1 MLPLM
6 RPSLLTLLCCL
17 FSLNV
22 QASETLPSLTGSTNS
37 TYQLEQE
44 RALGQ
49 AWMRMMKAQAQLLDD
64 PVIESYLKDR
74 LWYLSPYS
82 ELQDKRLD
90 LLVIDQQ
97 EVNAFA
103 APGGIIGINAGLLLA
118 TETEDQLM
126 SVIAHEF
133 AHLSQ
138 RHFAQQ
144 QAASEQRQPLVLAG
158 IVGSILLS
166 SINPNAG
173 AAALQGTIGASENAR
188 LSFSRQNEL
197 DADQAGMRT
206 LVAAGYDPNAMP
218 QMFAQLAQANRF
230 SGSAVPEF
238 LRTHP
243 VTESRIADST
253 NRAMNLPTPN
263 QSSNSDGRDYQN
275 FMIAKARVAVNYNAE
290 NRLLNEPSVDE
301 SAEHFT
307 QYLKALS
314 VNDINEA
321 QSHWDALPKNWQQHP
336 WVQLSRLTQLSL
348 SNQPT
353 EALIDEL
360 MDLYP
365 SDYAVQATLAKTLRE
380 QGKVSQAINLYKK
393 LLRDYP
399 NNTLFLYHL
408 AELYGLIA
416 DIEQLHRTRIEFF
429 FQRAEFDLALRQI
442 EFARRDARNNPIQLG
457 WLTQRESEIR
467 SDQLRFDE
475 LFK

>member
-1 MLPLM
+1 MRTPLII
-6 RPSLLTLLCCL
+6 LLSGLIGL
-17 FSLNV
+17 SV
-22 QASETLPSLTGSTNS
+22 QGSEKLPSLAGSTNS
-37 TYQLEQE
+37 SYQLEQE

-64 PVIESYLKDR
+64 PIVENYLKDR
-74 LWYLSPYS
+74 LWYLSPFS

-126 SVIAHEF
+126 SVIAHEL

-144 QAASEQRQPLVLAG
+144 QAASEKRQPLVLAG

-173 AAALQGTIGASENAR
+173 ATALQGTIGASENAR

-206 LVAAGYDPNAMP
+206 LVAAGYDPQAMP

-253 NRAMNLPTPN
+253 NRAMNLPSASTEN
-263 QSSNSDGRDYQN
+263 RDHQN
-275 FMIAKARVAVNYNAE
+275 FMIAKSRVAVKYGAE
-290 NRLLNEPSVDE
+290 NQLLNNSELDE
-301 SAEHFT
+301 SAKHFT
-307 QYLKALS
+307 HYLKALS
-314 VNDINEA
+314 VNNNEEA
-321 QSHWDALPKNWQQHP
+321 QNHWEALSKSWQQHP

-348 SNQPT
+348 SGQAT
-353 EALIDEL
+353 GQLMDEL
-360 MDLYP
+360 TDLYP
-365 SDYAVQATLAKTLRE
+365 NDLAVQAALAKTYRE
-380 QGKVSQAINLYKK
+380 QGNVSQAISLYRK
-393 LLRDYP
+393 LLRDHP

-408 AELYGLIA
+408 AELYGLIN

-429 FQRAEFDLALRQI
+429 FQRAEIDLALRQV
-442 EFARRDARNNPIQLG
+442 EFARRDARNNRIQLG
-457 WLTQRESEIR
+457 WLEQREREIR

>member
-1 MLPLM
+1 MRTPLIILLS
-6 RPSLLTLLCCL
+6 SLIC
-17 FSLNV
+17 FNV
-22 QASETLPSLTGSTNS
+22 QGSENLPSLAGSTNS
-37 TYQLEQE
+37 SYQLEQE

-64 PVIESYLKDR
+64 PIVESYLKDR
-74 LWYLSPYS
+74 LWYLSPFS

-173 AAALQGTIGASENAR
+173 AVALQGTIGASENAR

-206 LVAAGYDPNAMP
+206 LVAAGYDPQAMP

-253 NRAMNLPTPN
+253 NRAMNLPSAN
-263 QSSNSDGRDYQN
+263 AEHRDYQN
-275 FMIAKARVAVNYNAE
+275 FMIAKARVAIKYGAE
-290 NRLLNEPSVDE
+290 NQLLNNSELDE
-301 SAEHFT
+301 SAKHFT
-307 QYLKALS
+307 HYLKALS
-314 VNDINEA
+314 VNNSDKA
-321 QSHWDALPKNWQQHP
+321 QNHWEALPKTWQQHP
-336 WVQLSRLTQLSL
+336 WVQLSRLTELSL
-348 SNQPT
+348 SGQPT
-353 EALIDEL
+353 EPLIEEL

-365 SDYAVQATLAKTLRE
+365 NDFAVQATLAKTYRE
-380 QGKVSQAINLYKK
+380 QGNVSQAISLYRK
-393 LLRDYP
+393 LLRDHP

-408 AELYGLIA
+408 AELYGLIN

-429 FQRAEFDLALRQI
+429 FQRAEFDLALRQV
-442 EFARRDARNNPIQLG
+442 EFARRDARNNRVQLG
-457 WLTQRESEIR
+457 WLEQREREIR
-467 SDQLRFDE
+467 ADQLRFDE

>member
-206 LVAAGYDPNAMP
+206 LVAAGYDPQAMP

-253 NRAMNLPTPN
+253 NRAMNLPSAN
-263 QSSNSDGRDYQN
+263 RASRDYQN
-275 FMIAKARVAVNYNAE
+275 FKIAKARVAVKYGAE
-290 NRLLNEPSVDE
+290 NRLLNEPTFDE
-301 SAEHFT
+301 SAKRFT
-307 QYLKALS
+307 QYIKALS
-314 VNDINEA
+314 VNNSGEA
-321 QSHWDALPKNWQQHP
+321 EIHWEALPQSWQQHP
-336 WVQLSRLTQLSL
+336 WVQLSRLTQFSL
-348 SNQPT
+348 NNQPT
-353 EALIDEL
+353 DALIDEL

-365 SDYAVQATLAKTLRE
+365 NDYAVQATLAKTFRE
-380 QGKVSQAINLYKK
+380 QGKVLQAINLYKK
-393 LLRDYP
+393 LLRDHP
-399 NNTLFLYHL
+399 NNTLFLYYL

-429 FQRAEFDLALRQI
+429 FQRAEFDLALRQL

-457 WLTQRESEIR
+457 WIEQREREVR

>member
-6 RPSLLTLLCCL
+6 RTPLIILLSSLIC
-17 FSLNV
+17 FNV
-22 QASETLPSLTGSTNS
+22 QGSENLPSLAGSTNS
-37 TYQLEQE
+37 SYQLEQE

-64 PVIESYLKDR
+64 PIVESYLKDR
-74 LWYLSPYS
+74 LWYLSPFS

-173 AAALQGTIGASENAR
+173 AVALQGTIGASENAR

-206 LVAAGYDPNAMP
+206 LVAAGYDPQAMP

-253 NRAMNLPTPN
+253 NRAMNLPSAN
-263 QSSNSDGRDYQN
+263 AEHRDYQN
-275 FMIAKARVAVNYNAE
+275 FMIAKARVAIKYGAE
-290 NRLLNEPSVDE
+290 NQLLNNSELDE
-301 SAEHFT
+301 SAKHFT
-307 QYLKALS
+307 HYLKALS
-314 VNDINEA
+314 VNNSDKA
-321 QSHWDALPKNWQQHP
+321 QNHWEALPKTWQQHP
-336 WVQLSRLTQLSL
+336 WVQLSRLTELSL
-348 SNQPT
+348 SGQPT
-353 EALIDEL
+353 EPLIEEL

-365 SDYAVQATLAKTLRE
+365 NDFAVQATLAKTYRE
-380 QGKVSQAINLYKK
+380 QGNVSQAISLYRK
-393 LLRDYP
+393 LLRDHP

-408 AELYGLIA
+408 AELYGLIN

-429 FQRAEFDLALRQI
+429 FQRAEFDLALRQV
-442 EFARRDARNNPIQLG
+442 EFARRDARNNRVQLG
-457 WLTQRESEIR
+457 WLEQREREIR
-467 SDQLRFDE
+467 ADQLRFDE

>member
-1 MLPLM
+1 MRTPL
-6 RPSLLTLLCCL
+6 LILLCCL
-17 FSLNV
+17 FSLTT
-22 QASETLPSLTGSTNS
+22 QGSETLPSLSGSTNS
-37 TYQLEQE
+37 SYQLEQE

-64 PVIESYLKDR
+64 PIIESYLKDR
-74 LWYLSPYS
+74 LWHLSPYS

-206 LVAAGYDPNAMP
+206 LVAAGYDPQAMP

-253 NRAMNLPTPN
+253 NRAMNLPSAN
-263 QSSNSDGRDYQN
+263 RASRDYQN
-275 FMIAKARVAVNYNAE
+275 FMIAKARVAVKYGAE
-290 NRLLNEPSVDE
+290 NRLLNEPTFDE
-301 SAEHFT
+301 SAKRFT

-314 VNDINEA
+314 VNNSGEA
-321 QSHWDALPKNWQQHP
+321 EIHWDALPKTWQQHP

-348 SNQPT
+348 SDQPI
-353 EALIDEL
+353 EALVKEL

-365 SDYAVQATLAKTLRE
+365 NDFAVQATLAKTYRE
-380 QGKVSQAINLYKK
+380 QGDLSQAISLYRK
-393 LLRDYP
+393 LLRDHP
-399 NNTLFLYHL
+399 KNTLFLYHL
-408 AELYGLIA
+408 AELYGLIN

-429 FQRAEFDLALRQI
+429 FQRAEFDLALRQL

-457 WLTQRESEIR
+457 WIEQREREVR

-475 LFK
+475 LFN

>member
-1 MLPLM
+1 M
-6 RPSLLTLLCCL
+6 RTQLLILLCSLL
-17 FSLNV
+17 SLNA
-22 QASETLPSLTGSTNS
+22 QGSENLPNLTGSTNS

-49 AWMRMMKAQAQLLDD
+49 AWMRMMKARAQLLDD
-64 PVIESYLKDR
+64 PIVESYLKDR

-144 QAASEQRQPLVLAG
+144 QAANDQRQPLVLAG

-173 AAALQGTIGASENAR
+173 AAALQGTIGASETAR

-206 LVAAGYDPNAMP
+206 LVAAGYDPQAMP
-218 QMFAQLAQANRF
+218 QMFAQLAQTNRF

-253 NRAMNLPTPN
+253 NRAMNLP
-263 QSSNSDGRDYQN
+263 SSDRENRDDQN
-275 FMIAKARVAVNYNAE
+275 FMIAKARVAVNYGAE
-290 NRLLNEPSVDE
+290 NRLLNEPAVDE
-301 SAEHFT
+301 STKHFT

-314 VNDINEA
+314 VNDLNEA
-321 QSHWDALPKNWQQHP
+321 QNHWVTLPKKWQQHP
-336 WVQLSRLTQLSL
+336 WVQLSRLSQLSL

-353 EALIDEL
+353 DALIDEL

-365 SDYAVQATLAKTLRE
+365 NDFAVQATLAKTFRE
-380 QGKVSQAINLYKK
+380 RGNVSQAINLYKQ

-408 AELYGLIA
+408 SELYGLIN

-429 FQRAEFDLALRQI
+429 FQRAEFDLALRQV

>member
-1 MLPLM
+1 MRTPLIILLS
-6 RPSLLTLLCCL
+6 SLIC
-17 FSLNV
+17 FNV
-22 QASETLPSLTGSTNS
+22 QGSEKLPSLAGSTNS
-37 TYQLEQE
+37 SYQLEQE

-64 PVIESYLKDR
+64 PIVESYLKDR
-74 LWYLSPYS
+74 LWYLSPFS

-206 LVAAGYDPNAMP
+206 LVAAGYDPQAMP

-253 NRAMNLPTPN
+253 NRAMNLPSASEEN
-263 QSSNSDGRDYQN
+263 RDHQN
-275 FMIAKARVAVNYNAE
+275 FMIAKSRVAVKYGAE
-290 NRLLNEPSVDE
+290 NQLLNNSELDE
-301 SAEHFT
+301 SAKQFT
-307 QYLKALS
+307 HYLKALS
-314 VNDINEA
+314 VNNSEEA
-321 QSHWDALPKNWQQHP
+321 QSHWEALSKSWQQHP

-348 SNQPT
+348 SGQAT
-353 EALIDEL
+353 RQLMDEL
-360 MDLYP
+360 TDLYP
-365 SDYAVQATLAKTLRE
+365 NDLAVQAALAKTYRE
-380 QGKVSQAINLYKK
+380 QGNVSQAISLYRK
-393 LLRDYP
+393 LLRDHP

-408 AELYGLIA
+408 AELYGLIN

-429 FQRAEFDLALRQI
+429 FQRAEFDLALRQV
-442 EFARRDARNNPIQLG
+442 EFARRDARNNRVQLG
-457 WLTQRESEIR
+457 WLEQREREIR
-467 SDQLRFDE
+467 ADQLRFDE

>member
-1 MLPLM
+1 
-6 RPSLLTLLCCL
+6 
-17 FSLNV
+17 
-22 QASETLPSLTGSTNS
+22 
-37 TYQLEQE
+37 
-44 RALGQ
+44 
-49 AWMRMMKAQAQLLDD
+49 MKAQAQLLDD
-64 PVIESYLKDR
+64 PIVESYLNDR
-74 LWYLSPYS
+74 LWYLSPFS

-126 SVIAHEF
+126 SVIAHEL

-206 LVAAGYDPNAMP
+206 LVAAGYDPQAMP

-253 NRAMNLPTPN
+253 NRAMNLP
-263 QSSNSDGRDYQN
+263 SASRERRDYQN
-275 FMIAKARVAVNYNAE
+275 FMIAKAKVAVKYGAE
-290 NRLLNEPSVDE
+290 NRLLNEPSLDE
-301 SAEHFT
+301 PIKDFT

-314 VNDINEA
+314 VNDNAEAEA
-321 QSHWDALPKNWQQHP
+321 QWVALPKNWQQHP

-353 EALIDEL
+353 VDLIDEL

-365 SDYAVQATLAKTLRE
+365 KDLAVQATLAKWFSE
-380 QGKVSQAINLYKK
+380 QGDIPQAIKLYRA
-393 LLRDYP
+393 LLRDHP
-399 NNTLFLYHL
+399 KNTLFLYHL
-408 AELYGLIA
+408 AELYGLIN

-429 FQRAEFDLALRQI
+429 FQRAEFDLALRQV
-442 EFARRDARNNPIQLG
+442 EFARRDARNNPVQLG
-457 WLTQRESEIR
+457 WLAEREKEIR

>member
-1 MLPLM
+1 M
-6 RPSLLTLLCCL
+6 RTLLFIL
-17 FSLNV
+17 FNTLFPVHAQSSDSLPN
-22 QASETLPSLTGSTNS
+22 LTGSTNS
-37 TYQLEQE
+37 SYQLEQE

-49 AWMRMMKAQAQLLDD
+49 AWMRMMKAQAKLLDD
-64 PVIESYLKDR
+64 PIVESYLKDR
-74 LWYLSPYS
+74 LWYLSPFS

-90 LLVIDQQ
+90 LLIIDQQ

-158 IVGSILLS
+158 IVGSIILS

-206 LVAAGYDPNAMP
+206 LVAAGYDPQAMP

-230 SGSAVPEF
+230 SGSAIPEF

-253 NRAMNLPTPN
+253 NRAMNLPSRN
-263 QSSNSDGRDYQN
+263 RESRDYQN
-275 FMIAKARVAVNYNAE
+275 FMIAKARVAVLYGAE
-290 NRLLNEPSVDE
+290 NQLLNQSELDE
-301 SAEHFT
+301 SAKRFI

-314 VNDINEA
+314 INRNEDA
-321 QSHWDALPKNWQQHP
+321 QNHWDALPKSWQQHP
-336 WVQLSRLTQLSL
+336 WVQLSRLTQLSF
-348 SNQPT
+348 SNLPT
-353 EALIDEL
+353 QELMDEL

-365 SDYAVQATLAKTLRE
+365 SDYAVQATLAKIFRE
-380 QGKVSQAINLYKK
+380 QGNVSQAINLYRK
-393 LLRDYP
+393 LLREHP
-399 NNTLFLYHL
+399 KNTLFLYHI
-408 AELYGLIA
+408 AELYGLMN

-429 FQRAEFDLALRQI
+429 SQRAEFDLALRQV

-457 WLTQRESEIR
+457 WLAQRESEIR
-467 SDQLRFDE
+467 SDQIRFDE

>member
-1 MLPLM
+1 MRTPL
-6 RPSLLTLLCCL
+6 LILLCSL
-17 FSLNV
+17 FSLTA
-22 QASETLPSLTGSTNS
+22 QGSETLPSLSGSTNS
-37 TYQLEQE
+37 SYQLEQE

-64 PVIESYLKDR
+64 PIVESYLKDR

-103 APGGIIGINAGLLLA
+103 APGGIIGIKAGLLLA

-253 NRAMNLPTPN
+253 NRAMNLLSAN
-263 QSSNSDGRDYQN
+263 RASRDYQN
-275 FMIAKARVAVNYNAE
+275 FMIAKARVSVKYGAE
-290 NRLLNEPSVDE
+290 NRLLNEPTFDE
-301 SAEHFT
+301 SAKRFT
-307 QYLKALS
+307 QYIKALS
-314 VNDINEA
+314 VNNSGDAEI
-321 QSHWDALPKNWQQHP
+321 HWEALPQSWQQHP

-348 SNQPT
+348 SDQPI
-353 EALIDEL
+353 EELVEEL

-365 SDYAVQATLAKTLRE
+365 NDFAVQTTLAKTFRE
-380 QGKVSQAINLYKK
+380 QGDLSQAISLYRK
-393 LLRDYP
+393 LLRDHP
-399 NNTLFLYHL
+399 KNTLFLYHL
-408 AELYGLIA
+408 AELYGLIN

-429 FQRAEFDLALRQI
+429 FQRAEFDLALRQL

-457 WLTQRESEIR
+457 WIEQREREVR

>member
-1 MLPLM
+1 
-6 RPSLLTLLCCL
+6 
-17 FSLNV
+17 
-22 QASETLPSLTGSTNS
+22 
-37 TYQLEQE
+37 
-44 RALGQ
+44 
-49 AWMRMMKAQAQLLDD
+49 MKAQAQLLDD
-64 PVIESYLKDR
+64 PIIESYLNDR
-74 LWYLSPYS
+74 LWHLSPYS

-206 LVAAGYDPNAMP
+206 LVAAGYDPQAMP

-253 NRAMNLPTPN
+253 NRAMNLPSAN
-263 QSSNSDGRDYQN
+263 RASRDYQN
-275 FMIAKARVAVNYNAE
+275 FMIAKARVAVKYGAE
-290 NRLLNEPSVDE
+290 NRLLNEPNFDE
-301 SAEHFT
+301 SAKRFT
-307 QYLKALS
+307 QYIKALS
-314 VNDINEA
+314 VNNSGEA
-321 QSHWDALPKNWQQHP
+321 QTHWEALPQPWQQHP

-348 SNQPT
+348 SDQPI
-353 EALIDEL
+353 EELVEEL

-365 SDYAVQATLAKTLRE
+365 NDFAVQATLAKTYRE
-380 QGKVSQAINLYKK
+380 QGDLSQAIRLYRK
-393 LLRDYP
+393 LLRDHP
-399 NNTLFLYHL
+399 KNTLFLYHL
-408 AELYGLIA
+408 AELYGLIN

-429 FQRAEFDLALRQI
+429 FQRAEFDLALRQL
-442 EFARRDARNNPIQLG
+442 EFARRDARSNPIQLG
-457 WLTQRESEIR
+457 WIEQREREVR

>member
-6 RPSLLTLLCCL
+6 RTPLLILLCSL
-17 FSLNV
+17 FSLTA
-22 QASETLPSLTGSTNS
+22 QGSETLPSLSGSTNS
-37 TYQLEQE
+37 SYQLEQE

-64 PVIESYLKDR
+64 PIVESYLKDR

-103 APGGIIGINAGLLLA
+103 APGGIIGIKAGLLLA

-253 NRAMNLPTPN
+253 NRAMNLLSAN
-263 QSSNSDGRDYQN
+263 RASRDYQN
-275 FMIAKARVAVNYNAE
+275 FMIAKARVSVKYGAE
-290 NRLLNEPSVDE
+290 NRLLNEPTFDE
-301 SAEHFT
+301 SAKRFT
-307 QYLKALS
+307 QYIKALS
-314 VNDINEA
+314 VNNSGDAEI
-321 QSHWDALPKNWQQHP
+321 HWEALPQSWQQHP

-348 SNQPT
+348 SDQPI
-353 EALIDEL
+353 EELVEEL

-365 SDYAVQATLAKTLRE
+365 NDFAVQTTLAKTFRE
-380 QGKVSQAINLYKK
+380 QGDLSQAISLYRK
-393 LLRDYP
+393 LLRDHP
-399 NNTLFLYHL
+399 KNTLFLYHL
-408 AELYGLIA
+408 AELYGLIN

-429 FQRAEFDLALRQI
+429 FQRAEFDLALRQL

-457 WLTQRESEIR
+457 WIEQREREVR

>member
-1 MLPLM
+1 
-6 RPSLLTLLCCL
+6 
-17 FSLNV
+17 
-22 QASETLPSLTGSTNS
+22 
-37 TYQLEQE
+37 
-44 RALGQ
+44 
-49 AWMRMMKAQAQLLDD
+49 MKAQAKLLDD
-64 PVIESYLKDR
+64 PIVESYLKDR
-74 LWYLSPYS
+74 LWYLSPFS

-90 LLVIDQQ
+90 LLIIDQQ

-158 IVGSILLS
+158 IVGSIILS

-206 LVAAGYDPNAMP
+206 LVAAGYDPQAMP

-230 SGSAVPEF
+230 SGSAIPEF

-253 NRAMNLPTPN
+253 NRAMNLP
-263 QSSNSDGRDYQN
+263 SRNSESRDYQN
-275 FMIAKARVAVNYNAE
+275 FMIAKARVAVLYGAE
-290 NRLLNEPSVDE
+290 NQLLNQSELDE
-301 SAEHFT
+301 SAKRFT

-314 VNDINEA
+314 INRNKDA
-321 QSHWDALPKNWQQHP
+321 QNHWDALPKSWQQHP
-336 WVQLSRLTQLSL
+336 WVQLSRLTQLSF
-348 SNQPT
+348 SNLPT
-353 EALIDEL
+353 QELMDEL

-365 SDYAVQATLAKTLRE
+365 NDYAVQATLAKIFRE
-380 QGKVSQAINLYKK
+380 QGNVSQAINLYRK
-393 LLRDYP
+393 LLREHP
-399 NNTLFLYHL
+399 KNTLFLYHL
-408 AELYGLIA
+408 AELYGLMN

-429 FQRAEFDLALRQI
+429 SQRAEFDLALRQV

-457 WLTQRESEIR
+457 WLAQREREIR
-467 SDQLRFDE
+467 SDQIRFDE

>member
-1 MLPLM
+1 M
-6 RPSLLTLLCCL
+6 RTLLFIL
-17 FSLNV
+17 FS
-22 QASETLPSLTGSTNS
+22 TLFPVHAQSSDSLPNLTGSTNS
-37 TYQLEQE
+37 SYQLEQE

-49 AWMRMMKAQAQLLDD
+49 AWMRMMKAQAKLLDD
-64 PVIESYLKDR
+64 PIVESYLKDR
-74 LWYLSPYS
+74 LWYLSPFS

-158 IVGSILLS
+158 IVGSIILS

-206 LVAAGYDPNAMP
+206 LVAAGYDPQAMP

-253 NRAMNLPTPN
+253 NRAMNLP
-263 QSSNSDGRDYQN
+263 SRNSESRDYQN
-275 FMIAKARVAVNYNAE
+275 FMIAKARVAVLYGAE
-290 NRLLNEPSVDE
+290 NQLLNQSELDE
-301 SAEHFT
+301 SGKRFT

-314 VNDINEA
+314 INRNEDA
-321 QSHWDALPKNWQQHP
+321 QNHWDALPKSWQQHP
-336 WVQLSRLTQLSL
+336 WVQLSRLTQLSF
-348 SNQPT
+348 SNLPT
-353 EALIDEL
+353 QELMDEL

-365 SDYAVQATLAKTLRE
+365 NDYAVQATLAKIFRE
-380 QGKVSQAINLYKK
+380 QGNVSQAINLYRK
-393 LLRDYP
+393 LLREHP
-399 NNTLFLYHL
+399 KNTLFLYHL
-408 AELYGLIA
+408 AELYGLMN

-429 FQRAEFDLALRQI
+429 TQRAEFDLALRQV

-467 SDQLRFDE
+467 SDQIRFDE